1 MALLTHDDEYEGRVQ
16 VWRCIG
22 CGRIEGPQQCIGVC
36 QDRKVELV
44 EMEVHARAL
53 AEVEDLRREVD
64 GLLALVRRLA
74 TVTPREGTHE
84 QTYLALQA
92 QARTLLTGLSRRE
105 PWP

>member
-1 MALLTHDDEYEGRVQ
+1 MTLLPDRDDSEGRIQ

-44 EMEVHARAL
+44 EVEVHARAL
-53 AEVEDLRREVD
+53 AEIEDLRREVN
-64 GLLALVRRLA
+64 GLLSLVRRLA
-74 TVTPREGTHE
+74 TVTPRDGTHE

-92 QARTLLTGLSRRE
+92 QARTLLNGLSRHE
-105 PWP
+105 PRP